1 MKAVANFVPGKLENA
16 IDLARNIATFGHFE
30 FSPAYIRMRIL
41 DPAKVVFMDLILTPT
56 TYRCEVDFTFGV
68 NLHMFYK
75 LLRTLHNDDEVEIEA
90 DESIL
95 KINQC
100 MHFHTLVNQEIPLP
114 PIKMI
119 DFSGPK
125 VTLPTKLLQK
135 YVRAL
140 ANVAAIAEINYV
152 PQADTLFL
160 ESVNSMYRT
169 LFSIDTGVTPN
180 NDVQD
185 EYRQQFVLKFLDSA
199 ILPSLKDRVDLTF
212 SSALTLAYEHSYLN
226 VMVVVSP
233 HTEG

>member
-1 MKAVANFVPGKLENA
+1 MKAVANFVPGKLANA

-41 DPAKVVFMDLILTPT
+41 DPAKVVFMDMILTPT
-56 TYRCEVDFTFGV
+56 TYRCEVDFTFGI

-75 LLRTLHNDDEVEIEA
+75 LLRTLYNDDEVEIEA

-95 KINQC
+95 KIHQ
-100 MHFHTLVNQEIPLP
+100 HAHYHTLVNQEIPFP
-114 PIKMI
+114 SVKMI
-119 DFSGPK
+119 DFTGPK
-125 VTLPTKLLQK
+125 ITLPTKLLQK

-180 NDVQD
+180 NESDE

-199 ILPSLKDRVDLTF
+199 VMPSLKESVDMTF
-212 SSALTLAYEHSYLN
+212 SSALTLTYEQTYLN
-226 VMVVVSP
+226 VVVVISP
-233 HTEG
+233 HVEG